1 MPHQSV
7 NDQPGPAGSSESTPA
22 RLHKVAPGALV
33 TYEKKTARIVSFE
46 RGPAGRLEALI
57 DNGSGLQRVPIAS
70 LFAAIADLEPATPDA
85 ETEAEFQ
92 SPLLAELPDE
102 ERKRIETRYRDLKQ
116 AATGSRHG
124 TPEADRARGVLSPT
138 YDPLVHNKGERWR
151 AKSEE
156 LKARGES
163 ANSVPQLRR
172 QLDAVDLNGIEA
184 LIHGNKKTRKHQ
196 LAGADEEVIT
206 VLTEFLHAQPGRART
221 SNKALLVLGKAALA
235 QAGVGQELTDYKL
248 RIIIGELSR
257 ALDLHHEAKGRERVA
272 LKPDVVYGRRLVS
285 RPGEIVQID
294 ATTTN
299 IHVFDPRLGW
309 IRSTILT
316 AIDVFTRCVLA
327 LRVITGSATTR
338 DVTMLLWDIGR
349 PTVTRSGYP
358 YELIHH
364 HGMPRLIAVNHDP
377 DEPVD
382 SNHIDILGTK
392 PALIPSAI
400 VVDHGREFD
409 SEHLM
414 SACARIDV
422 DVIFCPPRAAH
433 AKGVVE
439 SLHNG
444 WREVQS
450 LLTAYKGANVNN
462 HPKGVEDLA
471 TLTAQDLRDA
481 LWEYVLEIYHWREH
495 QGLAELHNSQT
506 PLCPA
511 GVFEAYLESGGEV
524 TVPTDPFRL
533 IQLLSSKKCLVQPY
547 GININGRVYNNATL
561 VSLRQ
566 HLARGVGTP
575 ATPLLVFYDRW
586 DISRVYTRHPVTG
599 EWLCIPRAGESP
611 QALMPCSDA
620 FDTAIRKQLIRGDSR
635 PLNATDLTNASAEF
649 VNRWAPEKF
658 TDRNEARILAL
669 EAGRAHDYAHDLAD
683 ASPEFREL
691 AFGSSDDRETL
702 PGDIVQTTADS
713 DAILDS
719 DLADLADQ
727 DEEIDLD
734 NLDDYSPDNAFLG
747 RKEAS

>member
-7 NDQPGPAGSSESTPA
+7 TDQPKPAGPSDSTPA
-22 RLHKVAPGALV
+22 RLQKVAPGALV
-33 TYEKKTARIVSFE
+33 TFEEKTVRIVSFE
-46 RGPAGRLEALI
+46 RGSSERLEVLI
-57 DNGSGLQRVPIAS
+57 DTGSALQRVPIAS
-70 LFAAIADLEPATPDA
+70 LFAAIADRAPAKPDA
-85 ETEAEFQ
+85 ETEAELQ
-92 SPLLAELPDE
+92 SPLLAELPED

-124 TPEADRARGVLSPT
+124 TPETDRARGVLSPT
-138 YDPLVHNKGERWR
+138 YDPLVHNKGERVK

-156 LKARGES
+156 LRARGDS
-163 ANSVPQLRR
+163 TTSVAQLRR
-172 QLDAVDLNGIEA
+172 QLNSVDLNGIEA
-184 LIHGNKKTRKHQ
+184 LIHGNKKTRKDR
-196 LAGADEEVIT
+196 LADVDEEVIT

-221 SNKALLVLGKAALA
+221 SNKALLVIGKAALA
-235 QAGVGQELTDYKL
+235 QAGVGEELTDYKL

-257 ALDLHHEAKGRERVA
+257 SLDLHHEAKGRERVA
-272 LKPDVVYGRRLVS
+272 MKPDVVYGRRLVS

-299 IHVFDPRLGW
+299 IHVWDPRLGW

-316 AIDVFTRCVLA
+316 AIDVFTRCILA

-358 YELIHH
+358 YELVHH
-364 HGMPRLIAVNHDP
+364 HGMPHLIAVNHDP
-377 DEPVD
+377 DGPGGAD
-382 SNHIDILGTK
+382 HTDILGTK

-409 SEHLM
+409 SEHLI

-439 SLHNG
+439 SFHNRL
-444 WREVQS
+444 REVQS
-450 LLTAYKGANVNN
+450 LFTAFKGANVNN
-462 HPKGVEDLA
+462 HPQGVEDLA

-495 QGLAELHNSQT
+495 HGLTNLHNSET

-511 GVFEAYLESGGEV
+511 GVFEAYLEAGGEV
-524 TVPTDPFRL
+524 TLPMDPYRL

-586 DISRVYTRHPVTG
+586 DVSRVYTRHPVTG

-611 QALMPCSDA
+611 QARMPCSDA

-635 PLNATDLTNASAEF
+635 PMSATDLANASAEF

-691 AFGSSDDRETL
+691 AFGSSDDREPL
-702 PGDIVQTTADS
+702 PGEIVQTTADS
-713 DAILDS
+713 DDILDS
-719 DLADLADQ
+719 DLADQDDQ
-727 DEEIDLD
+727 DEEVDLD
-734 NLDDYSPDNAFLG
+734 NLDDYSPNNAFLG
-747 RKEAS
+747 RGEAS

>member
-7 NDQPGPAGSSESTPA
+7 NDQPGPAESSDAASA
-22 RLHKVAPGALV
+22 RVQQVAPGSMVIFEGKSVRL
-33 TYEKKTARIVSFE
+33 VSFE
-46 RGPAGRLEALI
+46 RGSSQRVEVLL
-57 DNGSGLQRVPIAS
+57 DTGSGLQRVPMET
-70 LFAAIADLEPATPDA
+70 LIADLADPAPA
-85 ETEAEFQ
+85 SPHAQTEAELKA
-92 SPLLAELPDE
+92 PLLAELPDD
-102 ERKRIETRYRDLKQ
+102 ERKRIETRYRDLMQ
-116 AATGSRHG
+116 AHTGSRHG
-124 TPEADRARGVLSPT
+124 DPEADRARGVLSPT
-138 YDPLVHNKGERWR
+138 YDPLVHNKGKRLK
-151 AKSEE
+151 AKSDE
-156 LKARGES
+156 LRARGEPAS
-163 ANSVPQLRR
+163 SVPQLRR

-184 LIHGNKKTRKHQ
+184 LIHGNKKTRKNR
-196 LAGADEEVIT
+196 LADVDEEVIS
-206 VLTEFLHAQPGRART
+206 VLTEFLQAQPGRART

-235 QAGVGQELTDYKL
+235 QAGAGGELTDYKL

-257 ALDLHHEAKGRERVA
+257 SLDLHHEAKGRERVA
-272 LKPDVVYGRRLVS
+272 MKPHVVYGRRLVS

-299 IHVFDPRLGW
+299 IHVWDPRLGW

-377 DEPVD
+377 DGPGGAD
-382 SNHIDILGTK
+382 HIDILGTK

-414 SACARIDV
+414 SACARIGV
-422 DVIFCPPRAAH
+422 DVVFCPPRAAH

-450 LLTAYKGANVNN
+450 LLTAFKGANVNN

-481 LWEYVLEIYHWREH
+481 LWDYVLEIYHWREH
-495 QGLAELHNSQT
+495 QGLADLHNSQT
-506 PLCPA
+506 SLCPA

-524 TVPTDPFRL
+524 TIPTDPYRL

-561 VSLRQ
+561 ISLRQ
-566 HLARGVGTP
+566 HLARGVGTA

-586 DISRVYTRHPVTG
+586 DVSRVYTRHPVNG
-599 EWLCIPRAGESP
+599 EWLCIPRVGESP
-611 QALMPCSDA
+611 EARMPCSDA
-620 FDTAIRKQLIRGDSR
+620 FDTAIRKQLIRGQSR
-635 PLNATDLTNASAEF
+635 PLSATDLTSASAEF

-658 TDRNEARILAL
+658 TDRNEARIRAL

-683 ASPEFREL
+683 GSPEFREL
-691 AFGSSDDRETL
+691 AFGSPDGREAL
-702 PGDIVQTTADS
+702 RGEIVQTTADS
-713 DAILDS
+713 DDILD
-719 DLADLADQ
+719 ADLADH
-727 DEEIDLD
+727 DDEIDLD
-734 NLDDYSPDNAFLG
+734 NLDDYSPSSTLLG
-747 RKEAS
+747 SEESS